1 MPFAFYLLPLLM
13 PQHIPVLVR
22 EAIAFLDL
30 SGGERIIDANLGLG
44 GHAGVILDKIGRNGR
59 LLGIDRDAQALAEA
73 QRNLAAYHDQVTF
86 VHNHFSQLS
95 EIALS
100 NNFAEVDG
108 ILFDL
113 GLSSWQLATTGRG
126 FSFQRDELLDMRM
139 DQSRGL
145 TAAELLH
152 ASTESELQRIFQDFG
167 EEPFARP
174 IAAAIARQEKISRIN
189 RTQEL
194 VKVILSA
201 VPKKYHHGRIHPA
214 TRVFQALR
222 IAVNDELNELKKV
235 LPQALTV
242 LKHKGRLV
250 IISFHS
256 LEDRIVKDFFKQES
270 KDCIC
275 PPELP
280 VCRCQHR
287 ARVTIL
293 TKKPVTPTAE
303 ELENNPRARSA
314 KMRAVQ
320 KI

>member
-1 MPFAFYLLPLLM
+1 M
-13 PQHIPVLVR
+13 PQHIPVLMR
-22 EAIAFLDL
+22 EAIAFLNL

-44 GHAGVILDKIGRNGR
+44 GHAAVILEKIGKHGQ
-59 LLGIDRDAQALAEA
+59 LLGIDRDAQVLTTAK
-73 QRNLAAYHDQVTF
+73 QNLAAHLDRVTL
-86 VHNHFSQLS
+86 VHNTFSQLS

-100 NNFAEVDG
+100 HSFSEVDG

-113 GLSSWQLATTGRG
+113 GLSSWQLERENRG
-126 FSFQRDELLDMRM
+126 FSFRRDEALDMRM
-139 DQSRGL
+139 DQSQGL

-152 ASTESELQRIFQDFG
+152 ASTESDLHKIFRDFG

-174 IAAAIARQEKISRIN
+174 IAAAIVRREKTSRISR
-189 RTQEL
+189 TGEL
-194 VKVILSA
+194 VEVILSA
-201 VPKKYHHGRIHPA
+201 VPPKFRHGRIHPA

-250 IISFHS
+250 VISFHS
-256 LEDRIVKDFFKQES
+256 LEDRIVKEFFKQES

-280 VCRCQHR
+280 VCRCNHR
-287 ARVTIL
+287 ATLTIL
-293 TKKPVTPTAE
+293 TKKPITPTGE
-303 ELENNPRARSA
+303 ELNNNPRARSA
-314 KMRAVQ
+314 KLRAAQ

>member
-1 MPFAFYLLPLLM
+1 M
-13 PQHIPVLVR
+13 PQHIPVLMR

-44 GHAGVILDKIGRNGR
+44 GHAAVILEKIGKHGQ
-59 LLGIDRDAQALAEA
+59 LLGIDRDAQVLAA
-73 QRNLAAYHDQVTF
+73 AKQNLAAHIDQVTL
-86 VHNHFSQLS
+86 VHNTFSQLS

-100 NNFAEVDG
+100 HNFSEVDG

-113 GLSSWQLATTGRG
+113 GLSSWQLEKEGRG
-126 FSFQRDELLDMRM
+126 FSFRRDEALDMRM

-152 ASTESELQRIFQDFG
+152 ASTEHDLQRIFQDFG

-174 IAAAIARQEKISRIN
+174 IAAAIARREKAKRIN
-189 RTQEL
+189 RTGEL
-194 VKVILSA
+194 VEVIMSA
-201 VPKKYHHGRIHPA
+201 VPSKFHHGRIHPA

-250 IISFHS
+250 VISFHS

-270 KDCIC
+270 KDCVC
-275 PPELP
+275 SPELP
-280 VCRCQHR
+280 VCRCNHR
-287 ARVTIL
+287 AALTIL
-293 TKKPVTPTAE
+293 TKKPITPTEE
-303 ELENNPRARSA
+303 ELNNNPRARSA
-314 KMRAVQ
+314 KLRAAQ

>member
-1 MPFAFYLLPLLM
+1 MS
-13 PQHIPVLVR
+13 QHIPVLLR

-30 SGGERIIDANLGLG
+30 TGGERIIDANVGLG
-44 GHAGVILDKIGRNGR
+44 GHAQVVLEKIGKHGQF
-59 LLGIDRDAQALAEA
+59 LGIDRDAEALREA
-73 QRNLAAYHDQVTF
+73 RQNLSAYGEQVTL
-86 VHNHFSQLS
+86 VHDTFSHLS

-100 NNFAEVDG
+100 HNFGDVDG

-113 GLSSWQLATTGRG
+113 GLSSWQLGSYKRG

-152 ASTESELQRIFQDFG
+152 ASTESELVRIFREFG
-167 EEPFARP
+167 EEPFARQ
-174 IAAAIARQEKISRIN
+174 IAGAIVFREKKERLN
-189 RTQEL
+189 RTGEL
-194 VKVILSA
+194 VEVIMSA
-201 VPKKYHHGRIHPA
+201 VPKKFHHGRIHPA

-235 LPQALTV
+235 LPQALTI
-242 LKHKGRLV
+242 LRPKGRLV
-250 IISFHS
+250 VISFHS

-280 VCRCQHR
+280 VCRCNHR
-287 ARVTIL
+287 ARLTIL
-293 TKKPVTPTAE
+293 TKKPITPTQE
-303 ELENNPRARSA
+303 ELSNNPRARSA
-314 KMRAVQ
+314 KLRAVQ
-320 KI
+320 KK

>member
-1 MPFAFYLLPLLM
+1 M
-13 PQHIPVLVR
+13 R

-44 GHAGVILDKIGRNGR
+44 GHAAVILEKIGKHGQ
-59 LLGIDRDAQALAEA
+59 LLGIDRDAQVLEA
-73 QRNLAAYHDQVTF
+73 AKQNLAAHLDRVTL
-86 VHNHFSQLS
+86 VHNTFSQLS

-100 NNFAEVDG
+100 HSFSEVDG

-113 GLSSWQLATTGRG
+113 GLSSWQLEQEGRG
-126 FSFQRDELLDMRM
+126 FSFRRDEALDMRM
-139 DQSRGL
+139 DQSQGL

-152 ASTESELQRIFQDFG
+152 ASTESDLQKIFRDFG

-174 IAAAIARQEKISRIN
+174 IAAEIARQEKVKRIN
-189 RTQEL
+189 RTGEL

-201 VPKKYHHGRIHPA
+201 VPPKFHHGRVHPA

-250 IISFHS
+250 VISFHS
-256 LEDRIVKDFFKQES
+256 LEDRIVKEFFKQES

-280 VCRCQHR
+280 VCRCHHR
-287 ARVTIL
+287 AALTIL
-293 TKKPVTPTAE
+293 TKKPITPTEE
-303 ELENNPRARSA
+303 ELNNNQRARSA
-314 KMRAVQ
+314 KLRAAQ

>member
-1 MPFAFYLLPLLM
+1 M
-13 PQHIPVLVR
+13 PQHIPVLMR

-44 GHAGVILDKIGRNGR
+44 GHASVILEKIGKRGQ
-59 LLGIDRDAQALAEA
+59 LLGIDRDAQV
-73 QRNLAAYHDQVTF
+73 LAAAKQNLISHQDQVTF
-86 VHNHFSQLS
+86 VHNTFSQLS

-100 NNFAEVDG
+100 HNFSEVDG

-113 GLSSWQLATTGRG
+113 GLSSWQLEKEGRG
-126 FSFQRDELLDMRM
+126 FSFQKDESLDMRM
-139 DQSRGL
+139 DQSQGL

-152 ASTESELQRIFQDFG
+152 ASTEAELQKIFREFG
-167 EEPFARP
+167 EEPFARQ
-174 IAAAIARQEKISRIN
+174 IAAAIVRQEKVSRIN
-189 RTQEL
+189 RTGEL
-194 VKVILSA
+194 VKVVSSA
-201 VPKKYHHGRIHPA
+201 VPKKFHHGRIHPA

-242 LKHKGRLV
+242 LKREGRLV
-250 IISFHS
+250 VISFHS
-256 LEDRIVKDFFKQES
+256 LEDRIVKNFFKQES

-287 ARVTIL
+287 AKLTIL
-293 TKKPVTPTAE
+293 TKKPIMPTDE
-303 ELENNPRARSA
+303 ELNNNPRARSA
-314 KMRAVQ
+314 KLRAAQ